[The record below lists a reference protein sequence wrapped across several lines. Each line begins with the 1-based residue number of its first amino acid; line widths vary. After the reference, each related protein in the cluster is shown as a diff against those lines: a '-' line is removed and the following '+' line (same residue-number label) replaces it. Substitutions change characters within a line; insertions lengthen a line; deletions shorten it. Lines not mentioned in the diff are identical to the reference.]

1 MKAMEKIKLSK
12 ERVNLIA
19 DLKSGNLKGL
29 AKIKAS
35 KRVVEIV
42 VLLGGGAGEPTA
54 VQKTFPST
62 KSIVN
67 STDDL
72 AQRIATLK
80 EKRDF
85 LLSEMKRVGQRYD
98 GSTKIVSTAL
108 ANAKAKG
115 WMSEST
121 LNAIQNT
128 RLVKSNSTANSALVA
143 EVEGALIFLANDSD
157 AKRDLRLSQQ
167 QERDETLA
175 RQADEDRLAAEKATA
190 EKQENDRK
198 AAAYFDLYGFDE
210 DQIISLSYKGVLAQI
225 RKAKASGNADSVKS
239 ADQAYRRVQ
248 QNIVEMTDLLQ
259 EIADGTKSKA
269 DFFDWSGSQYF
280 PNVADIL
287 NGIDTS
293 NSQSEP
299 ATNPLYQSV
308 LNGAG
313 TPAALAEPK
322 HGDKVQV
329 TGVVESSK
337 DSPNL
342 KFIRDDS
349 GKSVTIFSQFGKSL
363 KNGMTIKAE
372 LKWTGSSTGWAYS
385 KLLEIISD
393 PLAGTRVE
401 PVRKKKELS
410 VADAG
415 NLLYEMDG
423 NRTDTVTLQ
432 EGWGK
437 STTYTR
443 DEVLAV
449 LATVQPTSN
458 PLYQSVLDGAEV
470 TIELVKQV
478 RAEGQKDPDHPQ
490 LRPAVRVIV
499 EAVKAMAA

>member
-19 DLKSGNLKGL
+19 DLKSGNLKGM
-29 AKIKAS
+29 AKIRAS

-42 VLLGGGAGEPTA
+42 VLLGGEDEPTA

-108 ANAKAKG
+108 ADAKAKG

-128 RLVKSNSTANSALVA
+128 RLVKSNSTANSAFVA

-175 RQADEDRLAAEKATA
+175 RQADESRLAAEKAIA
-190 EKQENDRK
+190 EKQENDRR

-299 ATNPLYQSV
+299 ATNAFVEFEPDGKLETNILPDEKERLAAKYPILTEFISEMKKQDFILNASIGWGGASAVFKNAVGEIYEIV
-308 LNGAG
+308 LNVVKSRADTSTAG
-313 TPAALAEPK
+313 KIAIQQYK
-322 HGDKVQV
+322 
-329 TGVVESSK
+329 SSGYEYYGIFEV
-337 DSPNL
+337 ST
-342 KFIRDDS
+342 S
-349 GKSVTIFSQFGKSL
+349 GIQDA
-363 KNGMTIKAE
+363 IKA
-372 LKWTGSSTGWAYS
+372 AR
-385 KLLEIISD
+385 
-393 PLAGTRVE
+393 A
-401 PVRKKKELS
+401 
-410 VADAG
+410 
-415 NLLYEMDG
+415 M
-423 NRTDTVTLQ
+423 LQ
-432 EGWGK
+432 P
-437 STTYTR
+437 
-443 DEVLAV
+443 
-449 LATVQPTSN
+449 ATN

-470 TIELVKQV
+470 TIELAKQV

-490 LRPAVRVIV
+490 LRPAVRVIHS
-499 EAVKAMAA
+499 AVKAMAA

>member
-42 VLLGGGAGEPTA
+42 VLLGGEDEPTA

-108 ANAKAKG
+108 ADAKAKG

-128 RLVKSNSTANSALVA
+128 RLVKSNSTANSAFVA

-293 NSQSEP
+293 
-299 ATNPLYQSV
+299 
-308 LNGAG
+308 
-313 TPAALAEPK
+313 
-322 HGDKVQV
+322 
-329 TGVVESSK
+329 
-337 DSPNL
+337 
-342 KFIRDDS
+342 KFTIR
-349 GKSVTIFSQFGKSL
+349 
-363 KNGMTIKAE
+363 
-372 LKWTGSSTGWAYS
+372 
-385 KLLEIISD
+385 
-393 PLAGTRVE
+393 
-401 PVRKKKELS
+401 
-410 VADAG
+410 
-415 NLLYEMDG
+415 
-423 NRTDTVTLQ
+423 
-432 EGWGK
+432 
-437 STTYTR
+437 
-443 DEVLAV
+443 
-449 LATVQPTSN
+449 TSN
-458 PLYQSVLDGAEV
+458 QPLYQSVLDGAEV

-499 EAVKAMAA
+499 ETVKAMAA